1 MRTSFKEVFTMIN
14 SAGFVGEYCSANA
27 VNVKTDKS
35 FHAVDKDAVFMEIME
50 HILKAAASLGEDGKD
65 IWDIVLRLEKH
76 NDTEFSGEIIC
87 SDADDLAG
95 LNSVAGLLARYWKKK
110 ELLGKTQSAED
121 DIFFSGS
128 QNLNDI
134 DNKAA
139 SELAALIL
147 KKKERKLISEV

>member
-1 MRTSFKEVFTMIN
+1 MIN
-14 SAGFVGEYCSANA
+14 SAGFVGEYCAANA
-27 VNVKTDKS
+27 FSVNTDKS
-35 FHAVDKDAVFMEIME
+35 FHAVDKDAVFTEIME

-76 NDTEFSGEIIC
+76 NDTELSEEIVC
-87 SDADDLAG
+87 SDADDLVG

-121 DIFFSGS
+121 DIIFSVY

-139 SELAALIL
+139 SELAALAL